1 MSELFVLIHH
11 SKIWKFSLESS
22 THESFCSQWKVTEEL
37 EKVKQEMEEK
47 GSSMTDGGKR
57 TLILRREWAEVSLL
71 KKCIFKKV
79 LIDRSLLFKMNLFE
93 GGVHGAKLMSDNQY
107 TISLINEL
115 RRVIFTI
122 IQDFIQTISV
132 QK

>member
-1 MSELFVLIHH
+1 
-11 SKIWKFSLESS
+11 
-22 THESFCSQWKVTEEL
+22 
-37 EKVKQEMEEK
+37 
-47 GSSMTDGGKR
+47 
-57 TLILRREWAEVSLL
+57 
-71 KKCIFKKV
+71 
-79 LIDRSLLFKMNLFE
+79 MNLFE
-93 GGVHGAKLMSDNQY
+93 GGVHGAKMMSDNQY